1 MPIPII
7 IVSYNTCDLLHGCL
21 RSLTAVSVPVQPIVV
36 DNASTDGTPAML
48 RAEFP
53 RVTLVESGANLGFAK
68 ANNLGLRHAEPGP
81 YVLFLNPDAALTAGA
96 LETLIA
102 FLNAHPRVG
111 MVAPRLVYPDGRHQ
125 PAAFR
130 FPTLLMSVFDC
141 WPPHGRGWGR
151 FYDHPLNGR
160 YHGDGGQTPF
170 AIDHPLGAAMLVR
183 RDTIAEVGGFSED
196 FWLYAEE
203 VEWCWRIRRAGWA
216 IWQEPRA
223 TVIHAAGASAG
234 QFRTRS
240 FLALQEAR
248 GRFFAQAYSPT
259 FSRWHGRIIRVA
271 ALHRTLEALWLWRR
285 GRIDGAE
292 LRRRTWAWGMA
303 ARQDRSCAAPR
314 VKWIDKG
321 RQALCSA
328 LRQHE

>member
-1 MPIPII
+1 MALPVI
-7 IVSYNTCDLLHGCL
+7 IVSYNTCDLLRRCL
-21 RSLTAVSVPVQPIVV
+21 ASLALAAVPTRPIVV
-36 DNASTDGTPAML
+36 DNASTDGSVLML

-53 RVTLVESGANLGFAK
+53 AVTLVEPGANLGFAR
-68 ANNLGLRHAEPGP
+68 ANNLGLQHAGSAP
-81 YVLFLNPDAALTAGA
+81 YVLFLNPDAELTSGA
-96 LETLIA
+96 LEALVA
-102 FLNAHPRVG
+102 FLDEHPQVG
-111 MVAPRLVYPDGRHQ
+111 MVAPRLIYPDGQHQ

-151 FYDHPLNGR
+151 LYDHPLNGR
-160 YHGDGGQTPF
+160 YREDGGQQPF

-183 RDTIAEVGGFSED
+183 AQTIAAVGGFSAD

-223 TVIHAAGASAG
+223 TVIHAAGASSG

-240 FLALQEAR
+240 FLALHQAR
-248 GRFFAQAYSPT
+248 RQFFAQAYAPG
-259 FSRWHGRIIRVA
+259 FSRWHSRILQVA
-271 ALHRTLEALWLWRR
+271 ALHRALEALWLWRR
-285 GRIDGAE
+285 GRIDRAE

-303 ARQDRSCAAPR
+303 ARADEAKRAS
-314 VKWIDKG
+314 
-321 RQALCSA
+321 
-328 LRQHE
+328 